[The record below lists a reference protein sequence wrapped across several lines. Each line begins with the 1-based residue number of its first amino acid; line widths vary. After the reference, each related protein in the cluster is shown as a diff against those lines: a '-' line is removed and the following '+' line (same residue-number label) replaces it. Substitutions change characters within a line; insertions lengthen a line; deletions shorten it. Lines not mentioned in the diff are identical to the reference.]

1 MKLHLPLLLL
11 GSILSLPLTMTATAD
26 TVGSGVYYDV
36 GKISYSSDE
45 NAKTPAESE
54 IKTDKNYCWA
64 AAASNVMQY
73 WQDSYLNKA
82 DHPESTPNKFIQGF
96 EQPYGTD
103 YLSIYNEVLKSG
115 KRDETGWPEDFF
127 KWWFKGTP
135 VQSYDTGGTWYDIVS
150 AQDGYYNGLQFGED
164 EFGDEALAV
173 VAYLPEIEYF
183 TQYLQAAFETQGQA
197 VALTIIGSDKETGE
211 GALYHAISCWGYEL
225 DEQGL
230 VSSLILSDS
239 DDKYFG
245 TFKVD
250 VNPETLF
257 FGEDYYMEDVPF
269 FSTEDQG
276 CYYKTMDIYV
286 SRADYINTPD
296 PDQKISAQSEI
307 PTNGAVME
315 NTRIG
320 KAGQTVSGHG
330 VTVGDDKTVVVL
342 TSERGAEL
350 TLDGTEAPAT
360 DTGLKVTAGA
370 MVSLVGGKDEQ
381 SGESVGSV
389 IVNNYQNGGM
399 ELTGKAYF
407 NDENVFDVSDNK
419 KTGNGAGI
427 ATASYLEIRNNDTVT
442 ISGNAASGNGGGI
455 YNTGSVSIRGNESV
469 EFSGNEAAKGNDIY
483 NAAGATVNI
492 ADNGNVQFTGS
503 DSNEAAVVNDGELY
517 LQSGVSTGEEGPEI
531 GMIEFNDSALDSR
544 GGKTYVGQDVNG
556 KTANT
561 FLSFSGG
568 DDDLVIETADG
579 VVTELDHLKV
589 TATEIVGVA
598 PGESFVKNATVAT
611 MNGLNLSELTLD
623 TSSTF
628 GEMYA
633 YFGTS
638 SSVNMDNV
646 VITLTSADMTQTD
659 YGYSVD
665 LSKMFKYADMD
676 LNTVYFDASSVLVD
690 GLDEGKYINVNFG
703 LGDDVK
709 AKAEK
714 VAVLF
719 GNGMMTNEYTTRNG
733 GNVEFRGMV
742 VVPEP
747 TTGTLSLLALAGLAA
762 RRRRK

>member
-1 MKLHLPLLLL
+1 MKLRLPLYLL
-11 GSILSLPLTMTATAD
+11 GCVLSLPLTMTASAD
-26 TVGSGVYYDV
+26 TVGSGVFYDV
-36 GKISYSSDE
+36 GKISFSSDPS
-45 NAKTPAESE
+45 ATTPAGSGVE
-54 IKTDKNYCWA
+54 TDVNYCWA
-64 AAASNVMQY
+64 AAGSNVMQY
-73 WQDSYLNKA
+73 WQDSYLDKA
-82 DHPESTPNKFIQGF
+82 DEPDNTPHTIIPGF
-96 EQPYGTD
+96 EQPHGTD
-103 YLSIYNEVLKSG
+103 YLDVYNELLKHG
-115 KRDETGWPEDFF
+115 KRDETGWPDEFF
-127 KWWFKGTP
+127 RWWFKGDA
-135 VQSYDTGGTWYDIVS
+135 VQSFDTHGTYYDIVS
-150 AQDGYYNGLQFGED
+150 GQNGYYKNLEFDED
-164 EFGDEALAV
+164 TV
-173 VAYLPEIEYF
+173 TVSTYYPNIEDF
-183 TQYLQAAFETQGQA
+183 TQFLTTAFETQGQA
-197 VALTIIGSDKETGE
+197 VTLTIIGSDKETGE
-211 GALYHAISCWGYEL
+211 GSLYHVISCWGYEL

-245 TFKVD
+245 AFKVD
-250 VNPETLF
+250 VNPEDLVLD
-257 FGEDYYMEDVPF
+257 DYPMEGVPF

-286 SRADYINTPD
+286 SGADYINTPD

-307 PTNGAVME
+307 PTDGAVME

-320 KAGQTVSGHG
+320 KDGQTVTGHG
-330 VTVGDDKTVVVL
+330 VTVGNGETVVVL

-407 NDENVFDVSDNK
+407 NDENVFCVSDNK

-427 ATASYLEIRNNDTVT
+427 ATASYLEIRNNDNVT

-469 EFSGNEAAKGNDIY
+469 EFSGNTAAKGNDIY

-492 ADNGNVQFTGS
+492 ADNGNVQFNGS

-517 LQSGVSTGEEGPEI
+517 LQSGVTIVGQESQI

-556 KTANT
+556 KTADT
-561 FLSFSGG
+561 FLLFSGE
-568 DDDLVIETADG
+568 DDYLVIETANDE
-579 VVTELDHLKV
+579 VTELEHLKV
-589 TATEIVGVA
+589 NATEIVGVA
-598 PGESFVKNATVAT
+598 PGESYVKNATVT
-611 MNGLNLSELTLD
+611 TLGDLRLSGLTLD

-628 GEMYA
+628 GEMGVEYET
-633 YFGTS
+633 YS
-638 SSVNMDNV
+638 RVNMDNV
-646 VITLTSADMTQTD
+646 VITLTREEMLETEF
-659 YGYSVD
+659 GYSFD
-665 LSKMFKYADMD
+665 LSDMFNYLNMD
-676 LNTVYFDASSVLVD
+676 LDTVYFDASSVLAD
-690 GLDEGKYINVNFG
+690 GLKDNEYIKVNFG
-703 LGDDVK
+703 LGEEVQ
-709 AKAEK
+709 AQANK
-714 VAVLF
+714 VAVMF
-719 GNGMMTNEYTTRNG
+719 GNGMMTNEYTTLYG